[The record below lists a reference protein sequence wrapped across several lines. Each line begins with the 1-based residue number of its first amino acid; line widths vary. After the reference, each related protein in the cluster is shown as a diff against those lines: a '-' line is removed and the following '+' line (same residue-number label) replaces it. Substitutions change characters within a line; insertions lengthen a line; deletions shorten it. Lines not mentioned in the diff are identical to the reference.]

1 MQAGRSSAPTLFI
14 EPFVVPAPSALVLQ
28 IDALKGQLA
37 RHQAEQQCLQNTV
50 NHRNAECARLQQ
62 QRSALPTA
70 KQLQAMQ
77 HEKDDLEDLNARQAE
92 KIRSL
97 LEEKEQLESDVDFQ
111 NTTASELEEECNV
124 LWAKIDSMQ
133 QQHQQAQQAKET
145 AHAFLQQEA
154 NTLAGEVQ
162 AAQQQRDAALQGFA
176 DIQAEFHKVSRA
188 LSREMKQYR
197 AARDTARDQVAQL
210 QRQLEQQ
217 PGQQAL
223 AHTQQQLQTLTEA
236 HQQLQHEC
244 DMQAAELQEHK
255 KVLLDALVDAKNVET
270 RDKDSRA
277 KLAEAHQAAEDAKAG
292 GYLPLTSHEAQ
303 MQAADRR
310 AASLQQRLAALRAE
324 QSLVQA
330 QQKTAHA
337 ADTDKLQQAVDSL
350 SRKLWAAQ
358 QHVEAL
364 SEDQATTQN
373 EGYALLIARDKS
385 QAQQEAAELRAYY
398 LQHQLAELA
407 DAHTAALAE
416 QTAAHHTEMCCLQ
429 QAADDR
435 AAQLQATQQQSDSVR
450 HQFFQLQARH
460 RAAHETLKTQ
470 RAAATSLQALADS
483 NAAHVLKLQQLAKSR
498 EEALTAAAKAH
509 ADELSNR
516 DAALAHAA
524 SVNAQLQA
532 SVVTAAEDKAAAQT
546 ELVTARHEM
555 AAHLVSAEQGTRAG
569 TAVQADLNKPRKA
582 AGSRQVSFVHATS
595 GRAAAFN
602 SLQQAKKGEPALQAG
617 SEQYSEGM
625 AALQD
630 KLNQAIKEKA
640 ALQTNLDHTSKH
652 NAELQAKL
660 QQAAKDNQ
668 DAQIIFKRL
677 EQRNAAMQA
686 LTTCSTGTMPP
697 HPRLSQSV
705 KQHSAVGTS
714 QLQQQ
719 PINTAAAI
727 ECDTSRVADTSVYE
741 QHGTQGEAV
750 TGSQP
755 DQASIRLAPPAASY
769 PTPAKTMQ
777 GELVPMES

>member
-1 MQAGRSSAPTLFI
+1 
-14 EPFVVPAPSALVLQ
+14 
-28 IDALKGQLA
+28 
-37 RHQAEQQCLQNTV
+37 
-50 NHRNAECARLQQ
+50 
-62 QRSALPTA
+62 
-70 KQLQAMQ
+70 
-77 HEKDDLEDLNARQAE
+77 
-92 KIRSL
+92 
-97 LEEKEQLESDVDFQ
+97 
-111 NTTASELEEECNV
+111 
-124 LWAKIDSMQ
+124 
-133 QQHQQAQQAKET
+133 
-145 AHAFLQQEA
+145 
-154 NTLAGEVQ
+154 
-162 AAQQQRDAALQGFA
+162 
-176 DIQAEFHKVSRA
+176 
-188 LSREMKQYR
+188 MKQYR

-210 QRQLEQQ
+210 QRQLQQQ

-255 KVLLDALVDAKNVET
+255 KVLLDALVDAKNVEA

-277 KLAEAHQAAEDAKAG
+277 KLAEAYQAAEDAKAG

-303 MQAADRR
+303 MQAADRQ
-310 AASLQQRLAALRAE
+310 AASLRQRLAALKAN

-330 QQKTAHA
+330 QQKAAHA
-337 ADTDKLQQAVDSL
+337 AQTDKLQQAVDSL
-350 SRKLWAAQ
+350 SRRLRAAQ

-373 EGYALLIARDKS
+373 EGYALLVVRDKS

-407 DAHTAALAE
+407 DAHTVALAE
-416 QTAAHHTEMCCLQ
+416 QTTAHQTQMRGLQ

-435 AAQLQATQQQSDSVR
+435 AAQLQATQQQSDSVQY
-450 HQFFQLQARH
+450 QFFQLQARH

-470 RAAATSLQALADS
+470 RAVATSAQALASS
-483 NAAHVLKLQQLAKSR
+483 NAAHVLKLEQLVQSR
-498 EEALTAAAKAH
+498 EEALTAAAKVH
-509 ADELSNR
+509 AEELSSR
-516 DAALAHAA
+516 DAALAYATSA
-524 SVNAQLQA
+524 SAQLQA
-532 SVVTAAEDKAAAQT
+532 SVVTAAEDKIAAEK
-546 ELVTARHEM
+546 ELVKARQEM
-555 AAHLVSAEQGTRAG
+555 AAHLVSAEEGTRAG
-569 TAVQADLNKPRKA
+569 TAVQPGLNKASKA
-582 AGSRQVSFVHATS
+582 ANSRQISLRVTS

-602 SLQQAKKGEPALQAG
+602 SLQQADKGEPALQAG
-617 SEQYSEGM
+617 SKQCSEGM

-668 DAQIIFKRL
+668 DAQTIFKRL

-686 LTTCSTGTMPP
+686 LNTRSTGTTLP
-697 HPRLSQSV
+697 HTRLSQSV

-727 ECDTSRVADTSVYE
+727 ERDTSRVTDTSVYE
-741 QHGTQGEAV
+741 QHGTQGEVV
-750 TGSQP
+750 TGNQP

-769 PTPAKTMQ
+769 PTPAKTVP
-777 GELVPMES
+777 GELMPVKSSLQLHLVLVFVCTFMQSKLLYSETLL